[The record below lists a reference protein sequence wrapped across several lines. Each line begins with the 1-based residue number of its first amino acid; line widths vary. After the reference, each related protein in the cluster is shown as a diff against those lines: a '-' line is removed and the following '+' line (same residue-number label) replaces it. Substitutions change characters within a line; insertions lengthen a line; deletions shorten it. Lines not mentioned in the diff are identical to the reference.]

1 MNTGNRK
8 KLIILGIIIVIVII
22 IIISLSILL
31 NSEKQK
37 LPNIVAN
44 ETNTQQENIKE
55 EEEEEKI
62 DVSKYYAVTNLVR
75 QYYGALDKEKY
86 ILSDGTNYAEEEG
99 VKESI
104 YSLLSTEY
112 IEKNNVEID
121 NIYEKVSDINE
132 TITFVPLKMQCSEGI
147 GVDKFLVY
155 GSLIYMNSQNLE
167 NIFIYVNIDYIN
179 QTFSIEPI
187 NEKYNDIE
195 EIKLDNTID
204 SIEKNNFNSFSEKQM
219 TEEEISKEKF
229 NDFKLLILRKSED
242 LYNSLNEE
250 YRNKKFGSYEEYEKY
265 IDNNYDRLSTI
276 SITKYQV
283 NEYNDYTQ
291 YVCLDKENG
300 YYFFRDFNN
309 GESEIILDTYTIDL
323 PEFLEK
329 YNKAEDEQKVGYN
342 IEKFVSAINEEDYKY
357 AYNVLDESFKQ
368 KNMPS
373 QADFEKFVKDNFYA
387 NNTVEHND
395 VEKQGNL
402 FVYTITLKNANNES
416 EQKELTV
423 IMKLEEETDFVM
435 SFSIN

>member
-1 MNTGNRK
+1 MN
-8 KLIILGIIIVIVII
+8 
-22 IIISLSILL
+22 
-31 NSEKQK
+31 
-37 LPNIVAN
+37 
-44 ETNTQQENIKE
+44 
-55 EEEEEKI
+55 
-62 DVSKYYAVTNLVR
+62 
-75 QYYGALDKEKY
+75 
-86 ILSDGTNYAEEEG
+86 
-99 VKESI
+99 
-104 YSLLSTEY
+104 
-112 IEKNNVEID
+112 
-121 NIYEKVSDINE
+121 
-132 TITFVPLKMQCSEGI
+132 
-147 GVDKFLVY
+147 
-155 GSLIYMNSQNLE
+155 
-167 NIFIYVNIDYIN
+167 
-179 QTFSIEPI
+179 
-187 NEKYNDIE
+187 
-195 EIKLDNTID
+195 
-204 SIEKNNFNSFSEKQM
+204 
-219 TEEEISKEKF
+219 
-229 NDFKLLILRKSED
+229 
-242 LYNSLNEE
+242 
-250 YRNKKFGSYEEYEKY
+250 
-265 IDNNYDRLSTI
+265 NNYDRISTI

-300 YYFFRDFNN
+300 YYIFRDFNN

-373 QADFEKFVKDNFYA
+373 QADFEKFVKDNLYA

-402 FVYTITLKNANNES
+402 FVYTITLKNANTES